1 MGPRSL
7 DCQKLSSNDL
17 SKALSHNCG
26 SQAFYVSRWSS
37 RKVKVGPRSLGGK
50 KLSGNDLSKALSHKS
65 GSQAFWFS
73 RRSSR
78 EMMMGLRPLV
88 WVKLPLLLPALGP
101 ARWKKFAKAAMKGIG
116 SRDRINFFW
125 QQ

>member
-1 MGPRSL
+1 MQRKLGNKSG
-7 DCQKLSSNDL
+7 QKLCHNDL
-17 SKALSHNCG
+17 SEALSHNCG

-50 KLSGNDLSKALSHKS
+50 KHSGNDLSKAFSHKS
-65 GSQAFWFS
+65 GSQAFRFN

-78 EMMMGLRPLV
+78 EVKMGPRS
-88 WVKLPLLLPALGP
+88 LGGQ
-101 ARWKKFAKAAMKGIG
+101 KA
-116 SRDRINFFW
+116 F